1 MYKIEYIVQNEN
13 ELLKTQNENELLKY
27 KNILFFQSE
36 IYGIIQ
42 INFLSFHNFFI
53 LLNILIIKK

>member
-13 ELLKTQNENELLKY
+13 ELLKTQNEELLKY
-27 KNILFFQSE
+27 KNIFWFFQSE

-53 LLNILIIKK
+53 LLNIIINSK